1 MEFDEVIKKRRSIRK
16 YKPDPIP
23 EQYLLQLIEAARQ
36 APSALNL
43 QPWRYVIIKESTVIK
58 KIAEFTPNSFV
69 ADAPALIICCLDTK
83 AFDTIPDVL
92 KEKISSGEVSLT
104 VEYESLSESGGRGE
118 AFINTM
124 LYLNAGISYEHIL
137 LKAADLGLGACWFS
151 LFDADSVK
159 RFVGIDER
167 YIIPAMITVGYPGH
181 YPEAKPRLS
190 IGEILLK
197 TI

>member
-1 MEFDEVIKKRRSIRK
+1 MEFDEVIRKRRSIRK
-16 YKPDPIP
+16 YRPEPVP

-36 APSALNL
+36 APSAMNL
-43 QPWRYVIIKESTVIK
+43 QPWRYVLVKESTVIK

-69 ADAPALIICCLDTK
+69 ADSPALIMCCLDPKT
-83 AFDTIPDVL
+83 FGSIQDVL
-92 KEKISSGEVSLT
+92 KEKMRSGEVSLAA
-104 VEYESLSESGGRGE
+104 EYAPESSKRDE
-118 AFINTM
+118 AYINTL

-137 LKAADLGLGACWFS
+137 LKAADLGLGACWIG

-159 RFVGIDER
+159 RLAGIDDR
-167 YIIPAMITVGYPGH
+167 YIVPALMTVGFPDQYP
-181 YPEAKPRLS
+181 AAMPRLP